1 MKRKKRTKKS
11 RKFPKLYKKAK
22 TVFLN
27 DELNV
32 EDLLEKKKNFQSE
45 KNFFNGVTAKKSH
58 L

>member
-1 MKRKKRTKKS
+1 M
-11 RKFPKLYKKAK
+11 YKKAK

-45 KNFFNGVTAKKSH
+45 KNFFGGVTGKKSH